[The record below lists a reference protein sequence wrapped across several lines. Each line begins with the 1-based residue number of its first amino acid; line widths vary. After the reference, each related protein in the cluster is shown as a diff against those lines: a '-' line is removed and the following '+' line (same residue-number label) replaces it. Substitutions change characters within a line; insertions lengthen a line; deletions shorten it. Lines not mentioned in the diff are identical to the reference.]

1 MRRSARLWRSRWGDS
16 LVPVT
21 DGKPSEDTLLRML
34 RTVAPGTVLREG
46 LDSIISA
53 RTGALMVVGDS
64 PEVMALVD
72 GGFRLDCEL
81 TPARLYELSKMDGA
95 ILLSGDA
102 RRILIANAL
111 LVPDPAIPSGET
123 GTRHKTADRVAKQ
136 TGELVIAISQKRNV
150 ITLYKGG
157 IRYVIPEISVTLARA
172 NQALQTL
179 EKYRSVRDQAMASL
193 SALEFENMVT
203 LADVAVAVLRTVM
216 VRRVARE
223 IEKYICELGSEG
235 RLVRMQLA
243 ELVAN
248 IEDEGDLLIEDY
260 IAKPDARSI
269 DAARRELYTAP
280 QDEILDPGAVARILG
295 YSAGAAALDTAVSP
309 RGYRTLAR
317 IGRLPKSVA
326 DNLVARFKSLQGIL
340 EASTDDLDQVDG
352 IGAARAHAIKHGLQR
367 LRDQALPEGLR
378 RGT

>member
-1 MRRSARLWRSRWGDS
+1 M
-16 LVPVT
+16 PVT

-53 RTGALMVVGDS
+53 RTGALIVIGDS
-64 PEVMALVD
+64 PEVMGIVD

-95 ILLSGDA
+95 ILLNEDA
-102 RRILIANAL
+102 RRILVANAL
-111 LVPDPAIPSGET
+111 LVPDPTISSGET
-123 GTRHKTADRVAKQ
+123 GTRHKTADRVARQ
-136 TGELVIAISQKRNV
+136 TGQLVIAISQKRNV
-150 ITLYKGG
+150 ITLYRGS

-179 EKYRSVRDQAMASL
+179 EKYRSVRDQAMVSL

-203 LADVAVAVLRTVM
+203 VADVAAAVLRTTM

-243 ELVAN
+243 ELMVN
-248 IEDEGDLLIEDY
+248 IEDEGDFLIEDY
-260 IAKPDARSI
+260 IAKPDARSV
-269 DAARRELYTAP
+269 DAARRDLYTSP
-280 QDEILDPGAVARILG
+280 QDDILEPGVIARVLG
-295 YSAGAAALDTAVSP
+295 YSGGAASLDSPVSP
-309 RGYRTLAR
+309 RGYRILSR
-317 IGRLPKSVA
+317 IGRLPRSVV

-340 EASTDDLDQVDG
+340 DASTDDLDQVDG
-352 IGAARAHAIKHGLQR
+352 IGAARAQTIKHGLER
-367 LRDQALPEGLR
+367 LRDQALSDGLA
-378 RGT
+378 RGG

>member
-1 MRRSARLWRSRWGDS
+1 M
-16 LVPVT
+16 PVT

-53 RTGALMVVGDS
+53 RTGALIVVGDS

-72 GGFRLDCEL
+72 GGFHLDCEL
-81 TPARLYELSKMDGA
+81 TPARMYELSKMDGA

-223 IEKYICELGSEG
+223 IEKYIWELGSEG

-269 DAARRELYTAP
+269 DAARRELYAAP
-280 QDEILDPGAVARILG
+280 QDEILDPGAVARVLG
-295 YSAGAAALDTAVSP
+295 YSAGAAVLDTPVSP

-378 RGT
+378 RGS

>member
-1 MRRSARLWRSRWGDS
+1 M
-16 LVPVT
+16 PVT
-21 DGKPSEDTLLRML
+21 DVRPSEDVLLKML

-53 RTGALMVVGDS
+53 RTGALIVVGDS
-64 PEVMALVD
+64 PEVMSLVD
-72 GGFRLDCEL
+72 GGFRLDCDL
-81 TPARLYELSKMDGA
+81 TSARLYELSKMDGA
-95 ILLSGDA
+95 ILLSADA
-102 RRILIANAL
+102 RRILVANAL
-111 LVPDPAIPSGET
+111 LVPDPTIPSGET
-123 GTRHKTADRVAKQ
+123 GTRHKTAERVAKQ

-157 IRYVIPEISVTLARA
+157 IRYMIPETGVTLARA

-179 EKYRSVRDQAMASL
+179 EKYRSVRDHAMTEL
-193 SALEFENMVT
+193 NALEFENSVT
-203 LADVAVAVLRTVM
+203 LGDVAVAVLRTVM
-216 VRRVARE
+216 VRRVAKE

-235 RLVRMQLA
+235 QLVRMQLA

-248 IEDEGDLLIEDY
+248 IDDEGDLLIEDY

-269 DAARRELYTAP
+269 DAARRELDAAP
-280 QDEILDPGAVARILG
+280 QDEILDPVAIVKALG
-295 YSAGAAALDTAVSP
+295 YSAGAAGLETPVSP

-326 DNLVARFKSLQGIL
+326 DNLVAKFKGLQGIL
-340 EASTDDLDQVDG
+340 DASTDDLDQVDG

-367 LRDQALPEGLR
+367 LRDQALLEGLR
-378 RGT
+378 RGS